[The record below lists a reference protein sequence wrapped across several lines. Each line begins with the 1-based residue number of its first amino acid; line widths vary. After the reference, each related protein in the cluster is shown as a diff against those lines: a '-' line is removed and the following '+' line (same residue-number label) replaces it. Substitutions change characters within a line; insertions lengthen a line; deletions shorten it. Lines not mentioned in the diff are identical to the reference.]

1 MTSNTLERA
10 GFIGLGFIGEPMAKR
25 LPAAGFETW
34 VHDLSADAVAAL
46 TNAGAKA
53 GTSAADV
60 ARHTQIVGVC
70 VVDDAQTESVVCGS
84 DGILEGAEPG
94 TIIALHGTIH
104 PDTTKKLAA
113 QAGVCGVRL
122 IDAQMTGGP
131 HGAAAG
137 TLRYMVGGSDEDVA
151 RAQPFLKASGGEII
165 HCGPLGSG
173 TVAKLANNLV
183 QYSFWN
189 ALIEAQELT
198 RSQGIDDAKLHEVLG
213 WILGDSAT
221 LMIAGRNALEADPDN
236 EFLAGRYAG
245 VGRLLEKDLGL
256 ALEVA
261 AAANLELPATKLT
274 ASSAATIFAL
284 PKPTS

>member
-1 MTSNTLERA
+1 
-10 GFIGLGFIGEPMAKR
+10 
-25 LPAAGFETW
+25 
-34 VHDLSADAVAAL
+34 
-46 TNAGAKA
+46 
-53 GTSAADV
+53 
-60 ARHTQIVGVC
+60 
-70 VVDDAQTESVVCGS
+70 
-84 DGILEGAEPG
+84 
-94 TIIALHGTIH
+94 
-104 PDTTKKLAA
+104 
-113 QAGVCGVRL
+113 
-122 IDAQMTGGP
+122 
-131 HGAAAG
+131 
-137 TLRYMVGGSDEDVA
+137 
-151 RAQPFLKASGGEII
+151 
-165 HCGPLGSG
+165 
-173 TVAKLANNLV
+173 KLANNLV

-245 VGRLLEKDLGL
+245 GGRLLEKDLGL

-261 AAANLELPATKLT
+261 AAAGLELPVTKLT